1 MKHIY
6 FLFLLFIAHNAL
18 SINDAEQY
26 DKLSSF
32 SNHKSLADACD
43 QWNPVPICKRLCDRS
58 SRLVPNN
65 FLTAQ
70 LIVRHLSAD
79 SARMQDAC
87 CRTQNVSIPDFVFG
101 RDILIKNIF
110 LASKLADEGKF
121 TLPGSAPAF
130 GADQSEQYIACTA
143 DTKLKIEGS
152 FQETNGEL
160 SLFSTFVMYD
170 CVKLATGFYV
180 PVRHIERDL
189 RLQCVDGQI
198 TCGRPDNITGEDN
211 IIQFFSDYVDFNDYI
226 FNGILAPKCIECNLH
241 QKRTGLGDVSVATIL
256 DFAGYSDWWQI
267 ARFGLVGILPTGEI
281 RNGNILWEIEF
292 GTGAF
297 RFKPFIDIHMW
308 TGYQYFNPRFYLDVI
323 ISAPFHGQRR
333 IPQKKDK
340 KSELLIPPRFQPF
353 IVLPFDDFDATK
365 REFADAASTTRIHYG
380 TQVDVLAG
388 NLFFNIMQSAFSAG
402 LFYEGTYKGSDR
414 LAVVCP
420 KAKFNTYLLEK
431 ISNQIAHMIR
441 WNVQWTGDGQT
452 VFEFGSRHVL
462 GGRNTFNI
470 NEIFASA
477 IIYY

>member
-1 MKHIY
+1 MHSALQANKIDQAEELPY
-6 FLFLLFIAHNAL
+6 FKG
-18 SINDAEQY
+18 Y
-26 DKLSSF
+26 
-32 SNHKSLADACD
+32 KSLAEACD
-43 QWNPVPICKRLCDRS
+43 QWKPAMTSKRLCDRS
-58 SRLVPNN
+58 CRLFPNN
-65 FLTAQ
+65 FLAAQ

-79 SARMQDAC
+79 SARMKDAC
-87 CRTQNVSIPDFVFG
+87 CRTKNVSIPDFVFG
-101 RDILIKNIF
+101 GDILIKDIF
-110 LASKLADEGKF
+110 LASKLASEGKF
-121 TLPGSAPAF
+121 TLPGNNPAF
-130 GADQSEQYIACTA
+130 GADADEQYIACTA
-143 DTKLKIEGS
+143 NTKLSFQGS

-160 SLFSTFVMYD
+160 SLFYTFAMYN
-170 CVKLATGFYV
+170 CVKLATGFYI

-189 RLQCVDGQI
+189 RLQCVNGQI
-198 TCGRPDNITGEDN
+198 ACGQPNNITGEDN
-211 IIQFFSDYVDFNDYI
+211 IIQFFSDYADFNDYI
-226 FNGILAPKCIECNLH
+226 FNAILAPKCIECNLH
-241 QKRTGLGDVSVATIL
+241 QKRTGIGDVSVAAIL
-256 DFAGYSDWWQI
+256 DFAGYSDWWQV

-281 RNGNILWEIEF
+281 RNGNILWEVEF

-333 IPQKKDK
+333 IPQKKNK
-340 KSELLIPPRFQPF
+340 KYELLIPSRFQPF
-353 IVLPFDDFDATK
+353 TVLPFDDFDTTK
-365 REFADAASTTRIHYG
+365 REFADVASNTRIHYG
-380 TQVDVLAG
+380 TQVDLLVG

-420 KAKFNTYLLEK
+420 KTKFNTHLLEK